1 MSYCLPLFEL
11 PPPKKEPIPLLAD
24 VSLLLVALLVPAD
37 VLEAAEASSAL
48 RRDAAA
54 AAAAAACSTPFSS
67 GSIILSSKLLPLV
80 SDVVK
85 ITKSSGSAHHNK
97 GVEKEKKR

>member
-1 MSYCLPLFEL
+1 MSYFLPLFEL
-11 PPPKKEPIPLLAD
+11 PPPKKEPIPLLLAD
-24 VSLLLVALLVPAD
+24 VSLLLAALFVPAD
-37 VLEAAEASSAL
+37 VLVAAEASSAL

-80 SDVVK
+80 SEVVK
-85 ITKSSGSAHHNK
+85 ITKSSGSAHRNK
-97 GVEKEKKR
+97 EVEKE